1 MLAYLIAIS
10 ILNILL
16 GYALA
21 VYLMRASQSAEFA
34 QRSMDASK
42 RYPQSTGS
50 DAAGH
55 SASTTAGSVFAPESS
70 HVAAAPSAP
79 APAAASSP
87 TAKAKEALSGDA
99 SRRSNEETDAQ
110 LLAGIA
116 DFRTQLAKLR
126 SSTTMEHGSTGAF
139 AGGGR

>member
-34 QRSMDASK
+34 QRSMEAAK
-42 RYPQSTGS
+42 RAPHSLERS
-50 DAAGH
+50 AAP
-55 SASTTAGSVFAPESS
+55 ASTPEDSVFAHEPARDANAIPPARAATATEATSS
-70 HVAAAPSAP
+70 DVLRQ
-79 APAAASSP
+79 SS
-87 TAKAKEALSGDA
+87 ED
-99 SRRSNEETDAQ
+99 TDAQ

-116 DFRTQLAKLR
+116 DFRSQLAKLR
-126 SSTTMEHGSTGAF
+126 SSTAMEQGSEGF
-139 AGGGR
+139 AASER

>member
-34 QRSMDASK
+34 QRSMEASK
-42 RYPQSTGS
+42 RDSHSPDSSAAFVST
-50 DAAGH
+50 
-55 SASTTAGSVFAPESS
+55 STSTSTPGGSVFSREPSRD
-70 HVAAAPSAP
+70 VNNVQPVQAAVTATPTEAT
-79 APAAASSP
+79 AA
-87 TAKAKEALSGDA
+87 DA
-99 SRRSNEETDAQ
+99 SRQSSEETDAQ

-116 DFRTQLAKLR
+116 DFRSQLAKLR
-126 SSTTMEHGSTGAF
+126 SSTTMEPGSPGLA
-139 AGGGR
+139 ASER